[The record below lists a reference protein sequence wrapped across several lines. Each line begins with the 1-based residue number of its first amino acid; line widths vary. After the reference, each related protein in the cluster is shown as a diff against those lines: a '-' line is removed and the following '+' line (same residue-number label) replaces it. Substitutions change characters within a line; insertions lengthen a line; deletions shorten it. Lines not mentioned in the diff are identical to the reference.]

1 MVKRVSPARGP
12 PAHRLEAHR
21 DWTLGGK
28 RIATYTLPR
37 SSFTH
42 LQTVRPNQP
51 CLCSFDYQKMVCR
64 TPDCVSR
71 GQSTGPRKFRAASLN
86 VGSLKGKEAEV
97 VETLT
102 RRGIDICCI
111 QEHRLAGGTEAN
123 QARIIVGKDSKYKL
137 YWSGCRQGI
146 GGVGILLAEKWI
158 DKVLRVDRFT
168 DSIMLLRL
176 IIGSVIFSFFSLYAP
191 QAGRPEAQKV
201 SFYDQLQAATLT
213 IPSAEMT
220 FHLGD
225 WNGHVGAAAG
235 GYENVHGGR
244 GYGDRNTEGERIL
257 EFATANDLLIGNT
270 LFIKRESHLVTFQ
283 SAGRKTQ
290 IDYVLYSRKLRR
302 DVTNVKVIPGEECA
316 SQHRL
321 LVCDLRV
328 KSPPTKQRKPLP
340 RLRTWKLRDPV
351 NATRFSETFRTKVA
365 STVQQ
370 YKSPSAETAW
380 SNLKTPLLEAATE
393 VCGFT
398 RPHQRK
404 RETWWWDDKVEA
416 AIAEKRE
423 RFKAYNVLRAQGNSL
438 EVEAAKDAYTA
449 AKQTAKHVVGQA
461 KTNAEAEVF
470 KNLDSQG
477 NNIYRIARQMDRTNQ
492 DIVGEKCIRNDS
504 GNMALSDDDKMKA
517 WAEHYSRLLNVEFDW
532 PSDLLPEVEP
542 IAGPPPPVTTEKILD
557 ALGKMKPGKAAG
569 PSGITPEMLKATG
582 PDGVEMLRQ
591 LGEHTFKGDPIPRDW
606 EESIILNLYK
616 GKGDALDRGNYRG
629 LKLTEQPMKCLER
642 VLDSAIRSMVNID

>member
-1 MVKRVSPARGP
+1 
-12 PAHRLEAHR
+12 
-21 DWTLGGK
+21 
-28 RIATYTLPR
+28 
-37 SSFTH
+37 
-42 LQTVRPNQP
+42 
-51 CLCSFDYQKMVCR
+51 MVCR

-158 DKVLRVDRFT
+158 DKVLRVDRFS
-168 DSIMLLRL
+168 DRIMLLRL

-191 QAGRPEAQKV
+191 QVGRPEAQKV

-328 KSPPTKQRKPLP
+328 KSPPTKQRKSLP

-542 IAGPPPPVTTEKILD
+542 TAGPPTACYYRKD
-557 ALGKMKPGKAAG
+557 PGCTWKDE
-569 PSGITPEMLKATG
+569 T
-582 PDGVEMLRQ
+582 R
-591 LGEHTFKGDPIPRDW
+591 
-606 EESIILNLYK
+606 
-616 GKGDALDRGNYRG
+616 
-629 LKLTEQPMKCLER
+629 
-642 VLDSAIRSMVNID
+642 